1 MNIKTL
7 AQAILGLAV
16 PVIGAHSVFSIL
28 LLSSLF
34 APVCFAEVKIPE
46 GTKLRVR
53 LEQGLSSATAE
64 EGQTVELSVADA
76 VKVGDTT
83 LFAEG
88 SRVTGTVTVA
98 HEKRRWQV

>member
-28 LLSSLF
+28 LLSPLF